1 MLNGNVITVNDT
13 DYMVLETID
22 YQGKKYIFTNEIK
35 EEEPTDDYYIFN
47 VNNNEVTK
55 IVEEELLNK
64 LIEEFKTLL
73 AKAYNELEDN

>member
-47 VNNNEVTK
+47 INNSEVTK

>member
-35 EEEPTDDYYIFN
+35 EEEPTNDYYIFN

>member
-35 EEEPTDDYYIFN
+35 EEEPTNDYYIFN
-47 VNNNEVTK
+47 VNNSEVTK

>member
-35 EEEPTDDYYIFN
+35 EEEPTNDYYIFN
-47 VNNNEVTK
+47 INNSEVTK

>member
-35 EEEPTDDYYIFN
+35 EEEPTNDYYIFN
-47 VNNNEVTK
+47 VNNSEVTK

-73 AKAYNELEDN
+73 AKAYNELEGI